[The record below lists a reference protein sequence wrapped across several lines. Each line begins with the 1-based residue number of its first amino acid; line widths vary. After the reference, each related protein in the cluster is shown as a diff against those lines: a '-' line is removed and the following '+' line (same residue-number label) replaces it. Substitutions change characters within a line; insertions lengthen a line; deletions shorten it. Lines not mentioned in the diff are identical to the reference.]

1 MEVGLFVLGILV
13 GVGLCWYLQ
22 ERIHLQETEA
32 REANFQSR
40 LTALQNELK
49 ESDAALAETRD
60 RLIAS
65 QMEQKAAEAE
75 QRRATVVA
83 PIPEAEPSAAV
94 SAPDDLTRIK
104 GIGRVMERRLHELG
118 ITTFRQ
124 LAELSPGDVQ
134 RINKTLDFSGRVERE
149 HWVEQARSLSEA

>member
-1 MEVGLFVLGILV
+1 MEVGLFVLGVLV

-22 ERIHLQETEA
+22 ERLHLQETEA

-49 ESDAALAETRD
+49 ESDAALIETRD

-65 QMEQKAAEAE
+65 QIEQKAAEAE
-75 QRRATVVA
+75 QRPATAAA
-83 PIPEAEPSAAV
+83 PMPRTEPGSAA
-94 SAPDDLTRIK
+94 SADDLTRIK
-104 GIGRVMERRLHELG
+104 GIGKVIERRLHELG

-124 LAELSPGDVQ
+124 LAELSPSDVQ
-134 RINKTLDFSGRVERE
+134 RINKILDFPGRVERE
-149 HWVEQARSLSEA
+149 HWVEQARGLAGG